1 MVFCGFLSFV
11 DPAKEEVKSAID
23 KCKEAGIQVIMV
35 TGDHPGTAKNV
46 AREVN
51 LNREDDL
58 EIMKGSEIEKKE
70 DDIYGSDL
78 FARVD
83 PGQKY
88 KIVKHFR
95 AEGEITAMTGDGVND
110 APALKAADIGIAMG
124 HKGTQ
129 IAREV
134 ADMVLKD
141 DAFSSIVH
149 AIEEGRIIFENI
161 RKFIVYQLSYH
172 FAEILIIAGISF
184 SLFNLPLLALQLL
197 FLNLVSDVFPA
208 LALGLGK
215 GDPHIMKR
223 NPKDP
228 QEPIINKKNWM
239 AMGIYGSIMAVI
251 ISGVYLLMIFYFDES
266 KEVANTVTFFSLAVV
281 QLLHVFN
288 MRDPH
293 EPVFINQVV
302 KNRYIWMALA
312 FCFLLL
318 AAAYFVPFL
327 HDALSLEKLSAGYWL
342 LIGAASIF
350 TLIIIQTVKS
360 IFKI

>member
-1 MVFCGFLSFV
+1 
-11 DPAKEEVKSAID
+11 
-23 KCKEAGIQVIMV
+23 
-35 TGDHPGTAKNV
+35 
-46 AREVN
+46 
-51 LNREDDL
+51 
-58 EIMKGSEIEKKE
+58 
-70 DDIYGSDL
+70 
-78 FARVD
+78 
-83 PGQKY
+83 
-88 KIVKHFR
+88 
-95 AEGEITAMTGDGVND
+95 
-110 APALKAADIGIAMG
+110 
-124 HKGTQ
+124 
-129 IAREV
+129 
-134 ADMVLKD
+134 MVLKD

-172 FAEILIIAGISF
+172 FAEIRIIAGISF

-215 GDPHIMKR
+215 GDAHIMKR

-228 QEPIINKKNWM
+228 QEPIINKKN
-239 AMGIYGSIMAVI
+239 
-251 ISGVYLLMIFYFDES
+251 
-266 KEVANTVTFFSLAVV
+266 
-281 QLLHVFN
+281 
-288 MRDPH
+288 
-293 EPVFINQVV
+293 
-302 KNRYIWMALA
+302 WMALA

-327 HDALSLEKLSAGYWL
+327 HDALSLEKLSAGFWL